1 MKNEESYFGEELRV
15 TNDESYS
22 FGIWILHS
30 SFLILTLILL
40 SCQSSRT
47 VTRTAVADSSRT
59 MVTET
64 VTADSVVWLSQTF
77 RFPMDTLAY
86 ISTLPTGIG
95 TVRQQGKITLGI
107 FGDGKG
113 GLNLNVSTQAQAK
126 TVTKRTEQH
135 STAASNA
142 TDTKEEKPPDRS
154 RHNTLLPWL
163 LLILTVAVLLKVKR

>member
-1 MKNEESYFGEELRV
+1 M
-15 TNDESYS
+15 NDESYS

-30 SFLILTLILL
+30 SFFILTLTLL
-40 SCQSSRT
+40 SCRSART
-47 VTRTAVADSSRT
+47 VTRTTSADSSRT
-59 MVTET
+59 VVTET
-64 VTADSVVWLSQTF
+64 LTADTVAGLSQTF

-86 ISTLPTGIG
+86 IATLPTGFG

-113 GLNLNVSTQAQAK
+113 GLNLSVSTQAQAK
-126 TVTKRTEQH
+126 TVTRRTEQR

-154 RHNTLLPWL
+154 SHNTLLSWL
-163 LLILTVAVLLKVKR
+163 LLIITVAVLLKVKR